1 MKWLQ
6 LMTFFCLFSLE
17 AQEGA
22 RNLEGWSVYSKDSDF
37 KLDKLKQKGVVSREE
52 IVYQRKVAPVVL
64 YSYDICLRSIK
75 KTIRPNK
82 ELEVEEVQGLCHRSL
97 NFKKNIFLAMYRS
110 QYKEQNLLEFRKK
123 MHELFLQ
130 K

>member
-1 MKWLQ
+1 MKWLP
-6 LMTFFCLFSLE
+6 LITFFCLFSLE
-17 AQEGA
+17 AQESA
-22 RNLEGWSVYSKDSDF
+22 RNLEGWSVYSKDPEF
-37 KLDKLKQKGVVSREE
+37 KLDKLKQKGVISREE
-52 IVYQRKVAPVVL
+52 IIYQRKTAPIVL

-75 KTIRPNK
+75 KTIKPSS

-110 QYKEQNLLEFRKK
+110 QYTEKALLEFRKK